1 MPAGT
6 RASSK
11 PIWGG
16 KAMLLEVDRINA
28 GYGRT
33 LVIEDVSISVD
44 TGEIVSIIGPNG
56 AGKSTVLRTV
66 AGQLIPDAGAIRYSG
81 QDITRIGMAERGRR
95 GLMFVPQGM
104 NIFPNLTVRE
114 NLEIAGL
121 LLEDK
126 AARREAVREALDH
139 YPALGRKKNQY
150 GRALSGGERQ
160 LLALSR
166 TRILRPRL
174 VLLDEPSLGLAPLL
188 VDHIFDEIIR
198 MTRLGVSVL
207 LVEQNARKALSVS
220 HRAYVL
226 ELGRNRLTDT
236 GARLLRNEDVQRLYL
251 GG

>member
-1 MPAGT
+1 
-6 RASSK
+6 
-11 PIWGG
+11 
-16 KAMLLEVDRINA
+16 MLLEVDRISA
-28 GYGRT
+28 GYGQA
-33 LVIEDVSISVD
+33 LVIEDVSICVD
-44 TGEIVSIIGPNG
+44 AGEIVGIIGPNG

-66 AGQLIPDAGAIRYSG
+66 AGQLLPAAGAIRYSG
-81 QDITRIGMAERGRR
+81 QDITRLGMAERGRR

-126 AARREAVREALDH
+126 TARQEAVRDALEH
-139 YPALGRKKNQY
+139 YPALGRKKDQY

-174 VLLDEPSLGLAPLL
+174 VLLDEPSLGLAPML
-188 VDHIFDEIIR
+188 VDHIFDESVR
-198 MTRLGVSVL
+198 MTGLGVSVL
-207 LVEQNARKALSVS
+207 VVEQNARKALSIS

-236 GARLLRNEDVQRLYL
+236 GARLLHNEDVQRLYL